1 MRLAKVKQFISKH
14 ISQIYQR
21 KIRPAL
27 LLPTTNGL
35 LSRLKAAYFKL
46 QVNQRLY
53 LNAIVLL
60 GIFFLYSSVL
70 GLTNSY
76 TKGPLF
82 LFLAFWIAAIC
93 YDLIGLYKKVYESVL
108 GKAFLILLLSLCT
121 KIAMTLSSQLVND
134 ITSNDP
140 SKFPHTIAIFSI
152 LCIPFFVAAAFS
164 ILYALLMVASPLLL
178 MFHSL
183 PDEKMKEVVIPGY
196 STKPSI
202 PYQKTTRIIQFISFT
217 FFCGFVFSSS
227 QKVMKSYETFLT
239 DTARSFIY
247 TMEMYPK
254 APCVLEPGSKVAFLS
269 DDKILVGTKNSTGI
283 TFKRSECKDDES
295 TSEPKIDKPLK
306 PK

>member
-1 MRLAKVKQFISKH
+1 
-14 ISQIYQR
+14 
-21 KIRPAL
+21 
-27 LLPTTNGL
+27 
-35 LSRLKAAYFKL
+35 
-46 QVNQRLY
+46 
-53 LNAIVLL
+53 
-60 GIFFLYSSVL
+60 
-70 GLTNSY
+70 
-76 TKGPLF
+76 
-82 LFLAFWIAAIC
+82 
-93 YDLIGLYKKVYESVL
+93 LIGLYKKIYESVL
-108 GKAFLILLLSLCT
+108 GKAFLLLLLSLCT
-121 KIAMTLSSQLVND
+121 NVAIALSSQLVNE
-134 ITSNDP
+134 IVGIDP
-140 SKFPHTIAIFSI
+140 SKFPHTIALLSV
-152 LCIPFFVAAAFS
+152 LSIPFFIAAAFG
-164 ILYALLMVASPLLL
+164 ILYALLMVTSPLLL

-217 FFCGFVFSSS
+217 FFCGFVYAMSH
-227 QKVMKSYETFLT
+227 KVTKGYETFLT